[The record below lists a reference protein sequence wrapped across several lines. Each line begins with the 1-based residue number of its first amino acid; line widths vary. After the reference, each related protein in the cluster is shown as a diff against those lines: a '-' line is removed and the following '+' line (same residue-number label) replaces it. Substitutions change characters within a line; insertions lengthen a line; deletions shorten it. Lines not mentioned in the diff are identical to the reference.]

1 MVISTCRRP
10 RFWRSF
16 IAIEQPRGKP
26 KTEGTH
32 LTEALARPLSP
43 RYSPGMAVKPSST
56 RRITRRTLL
65 IGGGVGVGLVV
76 AWGVWPRTYLPNLT
90 AGPGESLFGAWLKIG
105 TDGHV
110 SVAVPQ
116 LEEGQGV
123 YTALPQIVADE
134 LGADWNLVGVEP
146 APLDPLYANAL
157 AADELFGMALGPL
170 PEGARHAHAMR
181 SSWILTGGS
190 TSVRN
195 FEATLRQAGATA
207 RALLCKAAAR
217 RWNSDWQACETGG
230 GFVAHGGQRIGF
242 GTLAAAAAAET
253 PPASPPLRLGE
264 GARLTGKP
272 LPRLDAPAKVDG
284 SVNYAADI
292 RLPGMVHASI
302 RQGPT
307 GATELVRLDRAAAD
321 KIPGMLAVVTRPGW
335 VAAVAN
341 NWWAADQAL
350 DAMRPRFRTPAEV
363 VNDDSIAT
371 ALGTALDGAGTRVVD
386 TGKLE
391 DQFRGARLVAA
402 EYRVGL
408 ALHAALEPTT
418 CTASH
423 QDGHLS
429 LWLPTQAPALARSAA
444 ARAAGLSE
452 NQVTIHVT
460 MAGGAFGGRLE
471 PDVADQAAILAMA
484 IGRPVQL
491 TWARGEDSRHD
502 RYRAA
507 AAGRMTARLNE
518 QGRVSGWLGKIAA
531 PETGRELATRVLGR
545 DPLVKASLA
554 LPRQVD
560 RSAVDG
566 AVPPYAIPNL
576 AIDHHPA
583 SIGVPTGYWRSGAHS
598 YTCFFNES
606 FVDELAHVAGQ
617 EAVSFRMAMLGQS
630 PRLARCLQMAA
641 QLGGWQGGTSGS
653 GQGIACHSFRGSYI
667 AVMAEAHLTADRK
680 VKVERLVAAVDC
692 GRVINPDLVT
702 QQIEGGL
709 IFGMAAAVGGATTFT
724 ENVADAR
731 TIADLD
737 LPTLANAPEITVE
750 IVPSIADPGGVSELA
765 VPPVAPAIA
774 NALQAATGVRFRSL
788 PLLWDAE

>member
-1 MVISTCRRP
+1 
-10 RFWRSF
+10 
-16 IAIEQPRGKP
+16 
-26 KTEGTH
+26 
-32 LTEALARPLSP
+32 
-43 RYSPGMAVKPSST
+43 MAVDLKGIGKID
-56 RRITRRTLL
+56 RRRLL
-65 IGGGVGVGLVV
+65 IGGGVGAGLVV
-76 AWGVWPRTYLPNLT
+76 LWAAWPRTYLPNLT
-90 AGPGESLFGAWLKIG
+90 ASPGEQLFGAWIKIG

-123 YTALPQIVADE
+123 FTAMPQIVADE
-134 LGADWNLVGVEP
+134 MGADWKLVGVEP
-146 APLDPLYANAL
+146 APPNPLYANAL
-157 AADELFGMALGPL
+157 GAEELLGAALGGL
-170 PEGARHAHAMR
+170 PDAVRR
-181 SSWILTGGS
+181 SHVVRTGLMLTGGS

-195 FEATLRQAGATA
+195 FEGQLRHAGAVA
-207 RALLCKAAAR
+207 RVLLCKAAAR
-217 RWNSDWQACETGG
+217 RWGVDWQACTTADGQ
-230 GFVAHGGQRIGF
+230 VANGTRKLGF
-242 GTLAAAAAAET
+242 GALAEAAAGEDA
-253 PPASPPLRLGE
+253 PADPPLRTGDA
-264 GARLTGKP
+264 GRLYGRP

-284 SVNYAADI
+284 SVNYAGDI
-292 RLPGMVHASI
+292 RLPDMVHASI

-307 GATELVRLDRAAAD
+307 GDTQLVRMDRAAGD
-321 KIPGMLAVVTRPGW
+321 KVPGLLAVVTTDQW
-335 VAAVAN
+335 VAAVAR
-341 NWWAADQAL
+341 NWWAADHAL

-363 VNDDSIAT
+363 VNDDSIDT
-371 ALGTALDGAGTRVVD
+371 ALTSAFDAAGTRVFE

-408 ALHAALEPTT
+408 ALHATLEPMT
-418 CTASH
+418 CTASY

-429 LWLPTQAPALARSAA
+429 LWLPTQAPALARAAA
-444 ARAAGLSE
+444 ARAAGLAE

-460 MAGGAFGGRLE
+460 MAGGAFGARLE
-471 PDVADQAAILAMA
+471 HDVAEQAAIISMA

-491 TWARGEDSRHD
+491 TWPRGEDFRHD
-502 RYRAA
+502 RYRPA
-507 AAGRMTARLNE
+507 AAGRMTARLSDA
-518 QGRVSGWLGKIAA
+518 GRITGWLGKIAA
-531 PETGRELATRVLGR
+531 PQTGRELAERVLGC

-554 LPRQVD
+554 LPGSVD
-560 RSAVDG
+560 CSAVDG
-566 AVPPYAIPNL
+566 ALPPYLIPNL

-583 SIGVPTGYWRSGAHS
+583 NIGVPTGYWRSGAHS

-606 FVDELAHVAGQ
+606 FLDELAHVAGQ
-617 EAVSFRMAMLGQS
+617 EAVSFRMAMLGQA

-709 IFGMAAAVGGATTFT
+709 IFGMAAAIGGATTFT